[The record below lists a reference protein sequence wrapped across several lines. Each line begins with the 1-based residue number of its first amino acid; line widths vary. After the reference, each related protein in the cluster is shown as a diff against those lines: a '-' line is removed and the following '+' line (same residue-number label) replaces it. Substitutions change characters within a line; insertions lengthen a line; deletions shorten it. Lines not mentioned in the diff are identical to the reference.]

1 MTKVTGFLLHRI
13 LHTKIC
19 LTNSP
24 QAIPVV
30 PTVLTYVIY
39 FELLL
44 VLILLL
50 IYCGCGKTTLL
61 RIIAGLEDVNSGTI
75 ILQDKDITNLEPSK
89 RGFGIVFQSYALFPN
104 MTAYNNIAFPLKER
118 KVSKEKIDNK
128 VKEVLETVG
137 LTNEAHK
144 YPKALSGGQQQRIA
158 IARALALEP
167 KFLLLDE
174 PMSALDAKV
183 RHKLR
188 MDIKRLQKELNITTI
203 MVTHDQEEAITMAD
217 KIAILNGGD
226 IMQIGTP
233 EEIYQNP
240 QNLFTAQFIG
250 DTNCFDNG
258 DSILTVRPEYVQ
270 IEKSTKENYQGI
282 ISNIEFRGNLLRVE
296 IKDKLNEN
304 FIISDVSIKE
314 WVNLNLV
321 EGDLVKISIDEKY
334 YLKYPKVKGA

>member
-1 MTKVTGFLLHRI
+1 MSYLKINNVFKSYDQKRVLNNISLDIEEGEFL
-13 LHTKIC
+13 C
-19 LTNSP
+19 LLGPS
-24 QAIPVV
+24 
-30 PTVLTYVIY
+30 
-39 FELLL
+39 
-44 VLILLL
+44 
-50 IYCGCGKTTLL
+50 GCGKTTLL

-75 ILQDKDITNLEPSK
+75 ILQDKDIINLEPSK

>member
-1 MTKVTGFLLHRI
+1 MSYLKINNVFKSYDQKKVLNNISLDIEEGEFL
-13 LHTKIC
+13 C
-19 LTNSP
+19 LLGPS
-24 QAIPVV
+24 
-30 PTVLTYVIY
+30 
-39 FELLL
+39 
-44 VLILLL
+44 
-50 IYCGCGKTTLL
+50 GCGKTTLL

-188 MDIKRLQKELNITTI
+188 MDIKRLQKELNIMTI

-270 IEKSTKENYQGI
+270 IEKSAKENYQGI

>member
-1 MTKVTGFLLHRI
+1 MSYLKINNVFKSYDQKRVLNNISLDIEEGEFL
-13 LHTKIC
+13 C
-19 LTNSP
+19 LLGPS
-24 QAIPVV
+24 
-30 PTVLTYVIY
+30 
-39 FELLL
+39 
-44 VLILLL
+44 
-50 IYCGCGKTTLL
+50 GCGKTTLL

-304 FIISDVSIKE
+304 FTISDVSIKE

>member
-1 MTKVTGFLLHRI
+1 MSYLKINNVFKSYDQKKVLNNISLDIEEGEFL
-13 LHTKIC
+13 C
-19 LTNSP
+19 LLGPS
-24 QAIPVV
+24 
-30 PTVLTYVIY
+30 
-39 FELLL
+39 
-44 VLILLL
+44 
-50 IYCGCGKTTLL
+50 GCGKTTLL

-158 IARALALEP
+158 IAIALALEP

>member
-1 MTKVTGFLLHRI
+1 MSYLKIKNVFKNYDQKRVLNNISLDIEEGEFL
-13 LHTKIC
+13 C
-19 LTNSP
+19 LLGPS
-24 QAIPVV
+24 
-30 PTVLTYVIY
+30 
-39 FELLL
+39 
-44 VLILLL
+44 
-50 IYCGCGKTTLL
+50 GCGKTTLL
-61 RIIAGLEDVNSGTI
+61 RIIAGLEDVNSGDI

-118 KVSKEKIDNK
+118 KISKEKIDNK
-128 VKEVLETVG
+128 IKEVLEIVG

>member
-1 MTKVTGFLLHRI
+1 MSYLKINNVFKSYDQKRVLNNISLDIEEGEFL
-13 LHTKIC
+13 C
-19 LTNSP
+19 LLGPS
-24 QAIPVV
+24 
-30 PTVLTYVIY
+30 
-39 FELLL
+39 
-44 VLILLL
+44 
-50 IYCGCGKTTLL
+50 GCGKTTLL

-118 KVSKEKIDNK
+118 KVSKGKIDNK

-217 KIAILNGGD
+217 KIAILNEGD

-304 FIISDVSIKE
+304 FIISDASIKE

>member
-1 MTKVTGFLLHRI
+1 SYLKINNVFKSYDQKKVLNNISLDIEEGEFL
-13 LHTKIC
+13 C
-19 LTNSP
+19 LLGPS
-24 QAIPVV
+24 
-30 PTVLTYVIY
+30 
-39 FELLL
+39 
-44 VLILLL
+44 
-50 IYCGCGKTTLL
+50 GCGKTTLL

>member
-1 MTKVTGFLLHRI
+1 MSYLKINNVFKSYDQKRVLNNISLDIEEGEFL
-13 LHTKIC
+13 C
-19 LTNSP
+19 LLGPS
-24 QAIPVV
+24 
-30 PTVLTYVIY
+30 
-39 FELLL
+39 
-44 VLILLL
+44 
-50 IYCGCGKTTLL
+50 GCGKTTLL

-104 MTAYNNIAFPLKER
+104 MTAYNNIAFPLKEK

-304 FIISDVSIKE
+304 FMISDVSIKE

>member
-1 MTKVTGFLLHRI
+1 MSYLKINNVFKSYDQKKVLNNISLDIEEGEFL
-13 LHTKIC
+13 C
-19 LTNSP
+19 LLGPS
-24 QAIPVV
+24 
-30 PTVLTYVIY
+30 
-39 FELLL
+39 
-44 VLILLL
+44 
-50 IYCGCGKTTLL
+50 GCGKTTLL

-321 EGDLVKISIDEKY
+321 ESDLVKISIDEKY

>member
-1 MTKVTGFLLHRI
+1 MSYLKINNVFKSYDQKRVLNNISLDIEEGEFL
-13 LHTKIC
+13 C
-19 LTNSP
+19 LLGPS
-24 QAIPVV
+24 
-30 PTVLTYVIY
+30 
-39 FELLL
+39 
-44 VLILLL
+44 
-50 IYCGCGKTTLL
+50 GCGKTTLL

-203 MVTHDQEEAITMAD
+203 MVTHDQEEAIAMAD

>member
-1 MTKVTGFLLHRI
+1 MSYLKINNVFKSYDQKRVLNNISLDIEEGEFL
-13 LHTKIC
+13 C
-19 LTNSP
+19 LLGPS
-24 QAIPVV
+24 
-30 PTVLTYVIY
+30 
-39 FELLL
+39 
-44 VLILLL
+44 
-50 IYCGCGKTTLL
+50 GCGKTTLL

-128 VKEVLETVG
+128 VKEVLEIVG

>member
-1 MTKVTGFLLHRI
+1 MSYLKINNVFKSYGQKRVLNNISLDIEEGEFL
-13 LHTKIC
+13 C
-19 LTNSP
+19 LLGPS
-24 QAIPVV
+24 
-30 PTVLTYVIY
+30 
-39 FELLL
+39 
-44 VLILLL
+44 
-50 IYCGCGKTTLL
+50 GCGKTTLL

-89 RGFGIVFQSYALFPN
+89 RGVGIVFQSYALFPN

>member
-1 MTKVTGFLLHRI
+1 MSYLKINNVFKSYDQKRVLNNISLDIEEGEFL
-13 LHTKIC
+13 C
-19 LTNSP
+19 LLGPS
-24 QAIPVV
+24 
-30 PTVLTYVIY
+30 
-39 FELLL
+39 
-44 VLILLL
+44 
-50 IYCGCGKTTLL
+50 GCGKTTLL

-118 KVSKEKIDNK
+118 KVSKGKIDNK

-304 FIISDVSIKE
+304 FIISDASIKE

>member
-1 MTKVTGFLLHRI
+1 MSYLKINNVFKNYDQKRVLNNISLDIEEGEFL
-13 LHTKIC
+13 C
-19 LTNSP
+19 LLGPS
-24 QAIPVV
+24 
-30 PTVLTYVIY
+30 
-39 FELLL
+39 
-44 VLILLL
+44 
-50 IYCGCGKTTLL
+50 GCGKTTLL
-61 RIIAGLEDVNSGTI
+61 RIIAGLEDVNSGAI

-118 KVSKEKIDNK
+118 KISKEKIDSK
-128 VKEVLETVG
+128 VKEVLEIVD

-144 YPKALSGGQQQRIA
+144 YPKALSGGQQQRVA

-188 MDIKRLQKELNITTI
+188 MDIKKLQKELNITTI

-217 KIAILNGGD
+217 KITILNGGD

>member
-1 MTKVTGFLLHRI
+1 MSYLKINNVFKSYDQKRVLNNISLDIEEGEFL
-13 LHTKIC
+13 C
-19 LTNSP
+19 LLGPS
-24 QAIPVV
+24 
-30 PTVLTYVIY
+30 
-39 FELLL
+39 
-44 VLILLL
+44 
-50 IYCGCGKTTLL
+50 GCGKTTLL

-118 KVSKEKIDNK
+118 KVSKGKIDNK

>member
-1 MTKVTGFLLHRI
+1 MSYLKINNVFKNYDQKRI
-13 LHTKIC
+13 LNNISLDIEEGEFLC
-19 LTNSP
+19 LLGPS
-24 QAIPVV
+24 
-30 PTVLTYVIY
+30 
-39 FELLL
+39 
-44 VLILLL
+44 
-50 IYCGCGKTTLL
+50 GCGKTTLL
-61 RIIAGLEDVNSGTI
+61 RIIAGLEDVNSGAI

-118 KVSKEKIDNK
+118 KVLKEKIDNK
-128 VKEVLETVG
+128 VKEVLEIVG

-144 YPKALSGGQQQRIA
+144 YPKELSGGQQQRIA

-321 EGDLVKISIDEKY
+321 EGDLVKINIDEKY

>member
-1 MTKVTGFLLHRI
+1 MSYLKINNVFKNYDQKRVLNNISLDIEEGEFL
-13 LHTKIC
+13 C
-19 LTNSP
+19 LLGPS
-24 QAIPVV
+24 
-30 PTVLTYVIY
+30 
-39 FELLL
+39 
-44 VLILLL
+44 
-50 IYCGCGKTTLL
+50 GCGKTTLL
-61 RIIAGLEDVNSGTI
+61 RIIAGLEDVNSGAI

-118 KVSKEKIDNK
+118 KISKEKIDSK
-128 VKEVLETVG
+128 VKEVLEIVG

-188 MDIKRLQKELNITTI
+188 MDIKKLQKELNITTI

-270 IEKSTKENYQGI
+270 TEKSTKENYQGI

>member
-1 MTKVTGFLLHRI
+1 MSYLKIKNVFKNYDQKRVLNNISLDIEEGEFL
-13 LHTKIC
+13 C
-19 LTNSP
+19 LLGPS
-24 QAIPVV
+24 
-30 PTVLTYVIY
+30 
-39 FELLL
+39 
-44 VLILLL
+44 
-50 IYCGCGKTTLL
+50 GCGKTTLL
-61 RIIAGLEDVNSGTI
+61 RIIAGLEDVNSGDI

-118 KVSKEKIDNK
+118 KISKEKIDNK
-128 VKEVLETVG
+128 VKEVLEIVG

>member
-1 MTKVTGFLLHRI
+1 MKDNNIIELKGITKSYGKDTILDNLSLNIKKNEFL
-13 LHTKIC
+13 T
-19 LTNSP
+19 
-24 QAIPVV
+24 
-30 PTVLTYVIY
+30 
-39 FELLL
+39 LLGPS
-44 VLILLL
+44 
-50 IYCGCGKTTLL
+50 GCGKTTLL

>member
-1 MTKVTGFLLHRI
+1 MSYLKINNVFKSYDQKKVLNNISLDIEEGEFL
-13 LHTKIC
+13 C
-19 LTNSP
+19 LLGPS
-24 QAIPVV
+24 
-30 PTVLTYVIY
+30 
-39 FELLL
+39 
-44 VLILLL
+44 
-50 IYCGCGKTTLL
+50 GCGKTTLL

-188 MDIKRLQKELNITTI
+188 MDIKRLQKELNIMTI

>member
-1 MTKVTGFLLHRI
+1 MSYLKINNVFKSYDQKRVLNNISLDIEEGEFL
-13 LHTKIC
+13 C
-19 LTNSP
+19 LLGPS
-24 QAIPVV
+24 
-30 PTVLTYVIY
+30 
-39 FELLL
+39 
-44 VLILLL
+44 
-50 IYCGCGKTTLL
+50 GCGKTTLL

-89 RGFGIVFQSYALFPN
+89 RGFGIVFQSYALFLN

-118 KVSKEKIDNK
+118 KVSKGKIDNK

-304 FIISDVSIKE
+304 FIISDASIKE

>member
-1 MTKVTGFLLHRI
+1 MFKSYDQKRVLNNISLDIEEGEFL
-13 LHTKIC
+13 C
-19 LTNSP
+19 LLGPS
-24 QAIPVV
+24 
-30 PTVLTYVIY
+30 
-39 FELLL
+39 
-44 VLILLL
+44 
-50 IYCGCGKTTLL
+50 GCGKTTLL
-61 RIIAGLEDVNSGTI
+61 RIIAGLEDVNSGAI

-270 IEKSTKENYQGI
+270 IEKATKENYQGI

>member
-1 MTKVTGFLLHRI
+1 MSFLQVKNVGKSYGQVKVLKDISIDIEKGEF
-13 LHTKIC
+13 IC
-19 LTNSP
+19 LLGPS
-24 QAIPVV
+24 
-30 PTVLTYVIY
+30 
-39 FELLL
+39 
-44 VLILLL
+44 
-50 IYCGCGKTTLL
+50 GCGKSTLL
-61 RIIAGLEDVNSGTI
+61 RIIAGLEDKHDGKI
-75 ILQDKDITNLEPSK
+75 IINDKDMTNSPPES
-89 RGFGIVFQSYALFPN
+89 RNFGIVFQSYALFPN
-104 MTAYNNIAFPLKER
+104 MNVYKNIAFGLENKNISKSDIDK
-118 KVSKEKIDNK
+118 KVRDIL
-128 VKEVLETVG
+128 EVVELSG
-137 LTNEAHK
+137 YDKK
-144 YPKALSGGQQQRIA
+144 YPSQLSGGQQQRIA

>member
-1 MTKVTGFLLHRI
+1 MSYLKINNVFKSYDQKRVLNNISLDIEEGEFL
-13 LHTKIC
+13 C
-19 LTNSP
+19 LLGPS
-24 QAIPVV
+24 
-30 PTVLTYVIY
+30 
-39 FELLL
+39 
-44 VLILLL
+44 
-50 IYCGCGKTTLL
+50 GCGKTTLL

-118 KVSKEKIDNK
+118 KVSKGKIDNK

-258 DSILTVRPEYVQ
+258 DSILTVRPEDVQ

-304 FIISDVSIKE
+304 FIISDASIKE

>member
-1 MTKVTGFLLHRI
+1 MSYLKINNVFKSYDQKKVLNNISLDIEEGEFL
-13 LHTKIC
+13 C
-19 LTNSP
+19 LLGPS
-24 QAIPVV
+24 
-30 PTVLTYVIY
+30 
-39 FELLL
+39 
-44 VLILLL
+44 
-50 IYCGCGKTTLL
+50 GCGKTTLL

-270 IEKSTKENYQGI
+270 IEKSAKENYQGI

>member
-1 MTKVTGFLLHRI
+1 MSYLKINNVFKSYDQKKVLNNISLDIEEGEFL
-13 LHTKIC
+13 C
-19 LTNSP
+19 LLGPS
-24 QAIPVV
+24 
-30 PTVLTYVIY
+30 
-39 FELLL
+39 
-44 VLILLL
+44 
-50 IYCGCGKTTLL
+50 GCGKTTLL

-174 PMSALDAKV
+174 PMSALDAKG

>member
-1 MTKVTGFLLHRI
+1 MSYLKINNVFKSYGQKKVLNNISLDIEEGEFL
-13 LHTKIC
+13 C
-19 LTNSP
+19 LLGPS
-24 QAIPVV
+24 
-30 PTVLTYVIY
+30 
-39 FELLL
+39 
-44 VLILLL
+44 
-50 IYCGCGKTTLL
+50 GCGKTTLL

-118 KVSKEKIDNK
+118 KISKEKIDNK

-321 EGDLVKISIDEKY
+321 EGDLVKIRIDEKY

>member
-1 MTKVTGFLLHRI
+1 MSYLKINNVFKSYDQKRVLNNISLDIEEGEFL
-13 LHTKIC
+13 C
-19 LTNSP
+19 LLGPS
-24 QAIPVV
+24 
-30 PTVLTYVIY
+30 
-39 FELLL
+39 
-44 VLILLL
+44 
-50 IYCGCGKTTLL
+50 GCGKTTLL

-270 IEKSTKENYQGI
+270 IEKSAKENYQGI

-304 FIISDVSIKE
+304 FIISDISIKE

>member
-1 MTKVTGFLLHRI
+1 MSYLKINNVFKSYDQKRVLNNISLDIEEGEFL
-13 LHTKIC
+13 C
-19 LTNSP
+19 LLGPS
-24 QAIPVV
+24 
-30 PTVLTYVIY
+30 
-39 FELLL
+39 
-44 VLILLL
+44 
-50 IYCGCGKTTLL
+50 GCGKTTLL
-61 RIIAGLEDVNSGTI
+61 RIIAGLEDVNSGAI

-270 IEKSTKENYQGI
+270 IEKATKENYQGI

>member
-1 MTKVTGFLLHRI
+1 MSYLKINNVFKSYDQKKVLNNISLDIEEGEFL
-13 LHTKIC
+13 C
-19 LTNSP
+19 LLGPS
-24 QAIPVV
+24 
-30 PTVLTYVIY
+30 
-39 FELLL
+39 
-44 VLILLL
+44 
-50 IYCGCGKTTLL
+50 GCGKTTLL

-118 KVSKEKIDNK
+118 KVSKGKIDNK

-270 IEKSTKENYQGI
+270 IEKSAKENYQGI

>member
-1 MTKVTGFLLHRI
+1 MSYLKINNVFKSYDQKRVLNNISLDIEEGEFL
-13 LHTKIC
+13 C
-19 LTNSP
+19 LLGPS
-24 QAIPVV
+24 V
-30 PTVLTYVIY
+30 
-39 FELLL
+39 
-44 VLILLL
+44 
-50 IYCGCGKTTLL
+50 CGKTTLL
-61 RIIAGLEDVNSGTI
+61 RIIAGLEDVNSGAI

-104 MTAYNNIAFPLKER
+104 MTAYNNIDFPLKER

-128 VKEVLETVG
+128 VKEVLEIVG

-321 EGDLVKISIDEKY
+321 EGDLVKISIDEEY

>member
-1 MTKVTGFLLHRI
+1 MSYLKINNVFKSYDQKKVLNNISLDIEEGEFL
-13 LHTKIC
+13 C
-19 LTNSP
+19 LLGPS
-24 QAIPVV
+24 
-30 PTVLTYVIY
+30 
-39 FELLL
+39 
-44 VLILLL
+44 
-50 IYCGCGKTTLL
+50 GCGKTTLL

-240 QNLFTAQFIG
+240 QNLFTTQFIG

>member
-1 MTKVTGFLLHRI
+1 MSYLKINNVFKSYDQKRVLNNISLDIEEGEFL
-13 LHTKIC
+13 C
-19 LTNSP
+19 LLGPS
-24 QAIPVV
+24 
-30 PTVLTYVIY
+30 
-39 FELLL
+39 
-44 VLILLL
+44 
-50 IYCGCGKTTLL
+50 GCGKTTLL

-304 FIISDVSIKE
+304 FMISDVSIKE

>member
-1 MTKVTGFLLHRI
+1 MSYLKINNVFKSYDQKRVLNNISLDIEEGEFL
-13 LHTKIC
+13 C
-19 LTNSP
+19 LLGPS
-24 QAIPVV
+24 
-30 PTVLTYVIY
+30 
-39 FELLL
+39 
-44 VLILLL
+44 
-50 IYCGCGKTTLL
+50 GCGKTTLL

-158 IARALALEP
+158 IARALGLEP

-188 MDIKRLQKELNITTI
+188 MDTKRLQKELNITTI